1 MPREART
8 PAEAKGKV
16 PVTARQLKFV
26 QALNEALDLCMAKDP
41 RVFVLGL
48 GTPDAAAV
56 FGSTK
61 GLVDKYGPRRVLDM
75 PVSENAMTGVA
86 IGTAL
91 RGMRPVMTHMRLEFA
106 MLTIDQ
112 IVNQAAKWHYMFGG
126 QASVPLVIRMVVG
139 RGWGQ
144 GPQHSQSLHAWFA
157 HVPGL
162 KVVMPA
168 TPYDAKGLLV
178 SAIEDDNPVVF
189 IEHRWLYNIHG
200 PVPEGIYRVPLGR
213 ANVLRRGR
221 HVTVAASSYM
231 TLETVRAADELAGE
245 GLELEIV
252 DIRTLNPFDETP
264 VVESVRKTGRLIVAD
279 TGCRSVGFAAE
290 VVTRVVEQCLG
301 DLKEPPVRITL
312 PDLPTPT
319 TRALSN
325 YYYPLV
331 RDITA
336 AARRLVG
343 RPPKPEP
350 AIKPDDFLDAPDPTF
365 TGPF

>member
-1 MPREART
+1 MST
-8 PAEAKGKV
+8 
-16 PVTARQLKFV
+16 RQLKFV
-26 QALNEALDLCMAKDP
+26 QALAEALDLCMAKDP

-48 GTPDAAAV
+48 GAPDAAAV

-61 GLVDKYGPRRVLDM
+61 GLAEKYGPRRVLDM
-75 PVSENAMTGVA
+75 PVSENGMTGVA
-86 IGTAL
+86 VGAAL
-91 RGMRPVMTHMRLEFA
+91 RGMRPVMTHIRLEFA
-106 MLTIDQ
+106 MLAIDP

-144 GPQHSQSLHAWFA
+144 GPQHSQSLQAWFA

-168 TPYDAKGLLV
+168 TPYDAKGLLI

-200 PVPEGIYRVPLGR
+200 PVPEGLYRVPLGR
-213 ANVLRRGR
+213 PNVLRPGR
-221 HVTVAASSYM
+221 HVTVAATSYM
-231 TLETVRAADELAGE
+231 TLEASRAADELARE
-245 GLELEIV
+245 GVELEIV
-252 DIRTLNPFDETP
+252 DVHTLNPFDETP
-264 VVESVRKTGRLIVAD
+264 VLESVRKTGRLIVAD
-279 TGCRSVGFAAE
+279 AGWRSVGFAAE

-301 DLKEPPVRITL
+301 DLEEPPVRITL

-336 AARRLVG
+336 AARRLTG

-350 AIKPDDFLDAPDPTF
+350 EIKPEAFLDVPDATF
-365 TGPF
+365 SGPF